1 MKSNNTFWIIFDRH
15 IFTGVSRSLTY
26 EGNSFREFIEKSVQD
41 FLDSWSMIISIYYV
55 ISTDSTKN
63 DGQRILIISY
73 NAYGS
78 SYFLIKDLTINFAD
92 NPGNESIVFAA
103 PSQVEQIWYL
113 KIFFSKCKRKIA
125 YYLVNCG
132 SHLVNHFTS
141 DEDEEPF
148 CFRLNINQNLPIV
161 INVDF
166 IESMTM
172 E

>member
-1 MKSNNTFWIIFDRH
+1 
-15 IFTGVSRSLTY
+15 
-26 EGNSFREFIEKSVQD
+26 
-41 FLDSWSMIISIYYV
+41 MIISIYYV

-63 DGQRILIISY
+63 DVQRILIISY
-73 NAYGS
+73 NVYGS

-166 IESMTM
+166 IVNDNGISFDLHTLENSLPLKTFWWKKPTNSYTKSTFDLHMIKRN
-172 E
+172 